1 MTDKNKKIVKISGLC
16 AVVVGTV
23 AVVIAG
29 GDVATVTGI
38 ATLAGAA
45 VVAVGAVIAAI
56 FA

>member
-1 MTDKNKKIVKISGLC
+1 MTNKTKKIVKISGLC

-38 ATLAGAA
+38 STLAGAA
-45 VVAVGAVIAAI
+45 VAAVGAVIAAI

>member
-1 MTDKNKKIVKISGLC
+1 MTDKTKKIVKISGLC

-29 GDVATVTGI
+29 GDDATVTGI
-38 ATLAGAA
+38 AALAGAA
-45 VVAVGAVIAAI
+45 VAAVGAVIAAI

>member
-1 MTDKNKKIVKISGLC
+1 MTAKTKKIVKISGLC

-45 VVAVGAVIAAI
+45 VAAVGAVIAAI

>member
-1 MTDKNKKIVKISGLC
+1 MTDETKKIVKISGLC
-16 AVVVGTV
+16 AVVAGTV
-23 AVVIAG
+23 AVVIAC

-45 VVAVGAVIAAI
+45 VAAVGAVIAAI